1 VLVCDTSGLLAYF
14 DASDAWNTPVNAVID
29 TDPGP
34 FVVSPY
40 VIAELDYLVA
50 TRRGVGPELAVL
62 TELSGGAWEL
72 PPIESGD
79 LEEICQ
85 LVDRYRDQD
94 IGVADASLVVLAQR
108 YRTERLLTLDHRHFG
123 FVRTATGKPFTLLPE
138 SPRVRPR

>member
-14 DASDAWNTPVNAVID
+14 DVSDAWSTPVSAVID
-29 TDPGP
+29 QDPGP

-50 TRRGVGPELAVL
+50 TRRGVGPELVVL

-72 PPIESGD
+72 PTIEAGD
-79 LEEICQ
+79 LLEICR
-85 LVDRYRDQD
+85 LVDRYQDQN

-108 YRTERLLTLDHRHFG
+108 YRTDRLLTLDHRHFG
-123 FVRTATGKPFTLLPE
+123 VVRTAAGQPFTLLPE
-138 SPRVRPR
+138 IPRVRPR